1 MKKLIFETSD
11 TLSPLLLRV
20 FLGSIIFA
28 DGAQKLF
35 GWFGGYGFN
44 GTMSYFTETVGLPWI
59 VGFSII
65 LLETFGAVA
74 LVAGIATRL
83 LALSFTLLATGI
95 IVTVHIQYGF
105 YMNWE
110 GSQGGEGIEFFLLWI
125 AISLGLMISG
135 GGRLS
140 VDRRIQA
147 V

>member
-20 FLGSIIFA
+20 LLGSVIFA
-28 DGAQKLF
+28 HGAQKLF

-59 VGFSII
+59 VGFGII
-65 LLETFGAVA
+65 LLETFGALA

-83 LALSFTLLATGI
+83 LALGFTLLAMGI
-95 IVTVHIQYGF
+95 ILTVHIQYGF

-140 VDRRIQA
+140 VDRKILA
-147 V
+147 A

>member
-1 MKKLIFETSD
+1 MKKLIFQTSD
-11 TLSPLLLRV
+11 TLPPLLLRV

-28 DGAQKLF
+28 HGAQKLF

-59 VGFSII
+59 VGFIII
-65 LLETFGAVA
+65 LLETFGALA

-83 LALSFTLLATGI
+83 LALSFTLLAMGI
-95 IVTVHIQYGF
+95 ILTVHIQYGF

-110 GSQGGEGIEFFLLWI
+110 GIQGGEGIEFFLLWI

>member
-20 FLGSIIFA
+20 LLGSVIFA
-28 DGAQKLF
+28 HGAQKLF

-59 VGFSII
+59 VGFGII
-65 LLETFGAVA
+65 LLETCCALA

-83 LALSFTLLATGI
+83 LALGFTLLAMGI
-95 IVTVHIQYGF
+95 ILTVHIQYGF

-140 VDRRIQA
+140 VDRKILA
-147 V
+147 A